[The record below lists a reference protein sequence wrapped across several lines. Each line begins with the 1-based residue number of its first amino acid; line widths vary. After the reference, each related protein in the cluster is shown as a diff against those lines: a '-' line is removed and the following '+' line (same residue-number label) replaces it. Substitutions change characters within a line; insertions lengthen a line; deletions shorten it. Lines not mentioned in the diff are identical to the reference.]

1 MTERRQERSSEESE
15 ETAITFLSMG
25 PKTSTS
31 PAGVGGRES
40 GTGRVIAALKT
51 AADRAD
57 QLERTRVS
65 RDRSVLSGGGLLAHE
80 APCRDVDQAHGA
92 RQETGQECPDTH
104 RSHRHVP
111 GLGQTAADTTED
123 AVLAGAAR
131 QRAAEAGELA
141 GAPGGGAGIALGS
154 VGLTELTGVLLL
166 CHVHKSGREGSL
178 PAIGEP
184 PEKSRMFLGA
194 HPWALDRDRRAA

>member
-1 MTERRQERSSEESE
+1 MDRRQERSIEESE

-25 PKTSTS
+25 HGAKTSTS

-57 QLERTRVS
+57 QLERARVS

-80 APCRDVDQAHGA
+80 APCHDVDQAHGA
-92 RQETGQECPDTH
+92 GQETGQERPDTH

-111 GLGQTAADTTED
+111 GLGQTAADTTEN
-123 AVLAGAAR
+123 AALAGAAR
-131 QRAAEAGELA
+131 
-141 GAPGGGAGIALGS
+141 
-154 VGLTELTGVLLL
+154 
-166 CHVHKSGREGSL
+166 
-178 PAIGEP
+178 
-184 PEKSRMFLGA
+184 
-194 HPWALDRDRRAA
+194 

>member
-1 MTERRQERSSEESE
+1 M
-15 ETAITFLSMG
+15 
-25 PKTSTS
+25 
-31 PAGVGGRES
+31 
-40 GTGRVIAALKT
+40 
-51 AADRAD
+51 
-57 QLERTRVS
+57 
-65 RDRSVLSGGGLLAHE
+65 
-80 APCRDVDQAHGA
+80 
-92 RQETGQECPDTH
+92 
-104 RSHRHVP
+104 
-111 GLGQTAADTTED
+111 
-123 AVLAGAAR
+123 LAGAAR

-178 PAIGEP
+178 STIGEP